1 MPDWFSDQPGR
12 DHDQG
17 RHLEFKSSKTFDSER
32 LKNHLIREVDV
43 RDREFCGVLCYME
56 PNCISYNL
64 EKEPSANNEMHK
76 CELNN
81 STHEGHEVDLVK
93 SPSFVYQGAK
103 VGTWLF
109 HCKKLSFDAHYD

>member
-1 MPDWFSDQPGR
+1 
-12 DHDQG
+12 
-17 RHLEFKSSKTFDSER
+17 
-32 LKNHLIREVDV
+32 
-43 RDREFCGVLCYME
+43 
-56 PNCISYNL
+56 
-64 EKEPSANNEMHK
+64 MHK

-103 VGTWLF
+103 VRTWLF

>member
-17 RHLEFKSSKTFDSER
+17 RYLEFKSSKTFDSER

-64 EKEPSANNEMHK
+64 EKEPSANNEMLK

-103 VGTWLF
+103 VRTWLF

>member
-12 DHDQG
+12 DHNQG
-17 RHLEFKSSKTFDSER
+17 RYLEFKSSKTFDSER

-64 EKEPSANNEMHK
+64 EKEPNANNEMHK

-103 VGTWLF
+103 VRTWLF